1 MYQTW
6 KIKLNAIKVK
16 KKFIRRNYKKKNDNR
31 WYLDD
36 LEFFTRFI
44 RGFGRAYNKNKG
56 NNLYNLE
63 RTQPELSTTFF
74 TTLKNLK

>member
-36 LEFFTRFI
+36 LEFFTRFV
-44 RGFGRAYNKNKG
+44 RRFGRAYNKK
-56 NNLYNLE
+56 
-63 RTQPELSTTFF
+63 
-74 TTLKNLK
+74 